1 MKWFLAGAFIV
12 GSTVGPLLAFA
23 AIAPGAATAPMTRE
37 SKKLVEQLSAIR
49 ARVIELENNLV
60 DGLHSRSE
68 AKSNV
73 KKIQLLLK
81 LQHEEKLLG
90 QTRLRELQLTVDELE
105 SRRNGLREK
114 IQVQQSSIRKSLA
127 AIEAAEREA
136 VLQLPMQEQV
146 EAPRRKVLSRLAE
159 HGFKEIETLRVD
171 LADDERLESQIQ
183 DEKQQ
188 LAYLFQDLEEQQGVL
203 ELNRQLQVDLLKRN
217 RDERIAQLENYQKLK
232 ASEGQVEHLINDFN
246 ARKELEKSEE
256 VEAQES
262 RELRKSVFA
271 ALKGKLILPVQ
282 DGKVVTAFGRAYDA
296 KSKLYVFKK
305 GVDIAAGASRAVRA
319 ITTGKIAYS
328 GELPDYGRVAIIDHG
343 DHFYSL
349 CAHLG
354 SFAKKAGENV
364 AAGDVIGSTDD
375 QGTPV
380 YFEIRSRNVAVNP
393 LQWVAN

>member
-1 MKWFLAGAFIV
+1 MKARALVFSVFF
-12 GSTVGPLLAFA
+12 SLLAHAALA
-23 AIAPGAATAPMTRE
+23 AIDPPFTRE
-37 SKKLVEQLSAIR
+37 SKKLVDQLSAIR
-49 ARVIELENNLV
+49 ARVIDLENNLV
-60 DGLHSRSE
+60 DGLHSQKE
-68 AKSNV
+68 VKSNV

-81 LQHEEKLLG
+81 LQREEKLLG
-90 QTRLRELQLTVDELE
+90 ETRLKELQSTVEELE
-105 SRRNGLREK
+105 SRRNLLREK
-114 IQVQQSSIRKSLA
+114 IQVQQSTIRKSLA
-127 AIEAAEREA
+127 AIEAAESDT
-136 VLQLPMQEQV
+136 VLQLPMQERT

-171 LADDERLESQIQ
+171 LADDDRLESQIQ

-246 ARKELEKSEE
+246 ARKELERNVE

-262 RELRKSVFA
+262 RELRKSAFA
-271 ALKGKLILPVQ
+271 SFKGKLILPVQ
-282 DGKVVTAFGRAYDA
+282 NGKVLTAFGRGYDPR
-296 KSKLYVFKK
+296 SKLYVFKK
-305 GVDIAAGASRAVRA
+305 GVDISAGRSEAVRA
-319 ITTGKIAYS
+319 IMSGKIAYS
-328 GELPDYGRVAIIDHG
+328 GELPDYGRVAIVDHG

-354 SFAKKAGENV
+354 SFTKKAGENV
-364 AAGDVIGSTDD
+364 APGDVIGSTDD

-393 LQWVAN
+393 LAVAGELV